1 MFDSEAVLL
10 QPTDAGDDRRMEA
23 ARRWIKHQPRSF
35 ARSVS
40 ESAAAR
46 LHVMQRLDD
55 RFDMAILGFV
65 QKQTLAICSART
77 RAQTKSAWTAD

>member
-10 QPTDAGDDRRMEA
+10 QPADAGDDRRMEA

-65 QKQTLAICSART
+65 QSKRWQFALPVHAR
-77 RAQTKSAWTAD
+77 RLNRHGLPI